1 MRALLGLGTVTGR
14 FGGLGSP
21 PTAPSSTLC
30 GVSLPDMLGDPEQ
43 NKHKVHSVH
52 MHSCI
57 PFVDGFH
64 TSVSMFKLLVYND
77 YNTFWIALSQIR
89 ERETRSNR

>member
-1 MRALLGLGTVTGR
+1 MNKNCSLSPNIILYYHITHLSVRSLLGFGTVTGR

-43 NKHKVHSVH
+43 NKHKVHSVN
-52 MHSCI
+52 M
-57 PFVDGFH
+57 
-64 TSVSMFKLLVYND
+64 
-77 YNTFWIALSQIR
+77 
-89 ERETRSNR
+89 